1 MVQVEVQI
9 RVARLEYCSL
19 PRAGGHTRDCCL
31 VRLVHGQQ
39 DFRLARM
46 GVWEWEVLDCA
57 HHRFVFRI
65 LRDSMPF
72 LYRRRLHNNKLPYA
86 YRVILYPVLIMIVR

>member
-46 GVWEWEVLDCA
+46 GVWEWEVLDYA
-57 HHRFVFRI
+57 HDRFVFRI
-65 LRDSMPF
+65 LRDSMPSLCLF
-72 LYRRRLHNNKLPYA
+72 VR
-86 YRVILYPVLIMIVR
+86 IIMNDHTTTE